1 MAAEEDFWKGMLDNL
16 WAAPQGKGAAA
27 LGQKMPAA
35 EAVERQQQNIA
46 RAAAA
51 RQREA
56 SRPRAQAY
64 DGGGWG
70 IHPFAAHAQAQSDMY
85 AGVNNAIS
93 SEMQSRRRQAEAERD
108 RQHELQLASMQ
119 QQAQQAQQTQQ
130 YYQQQAVQFDD
141 EARKARNRQ
150 LLGMTGVH
158 GQSIRTDGRG
168 GMNVSH
174 HSFADSPFG
183 RALLG

>member
-1 MAAEEDFWKGMLDNL
+1 MAAEEDFWKGLIDDL

-27 LGQKMPAA
+27 LAQKMPAA
-35 EAVERQQQNIA
+35 EAEERKQQNIA

-56 SRPRAQAY
+56 SRPRVQAAE
-64 DGGGWG
+64 GGWG

-85 AGVNNAIS
+85 AGVNNAIA

-119 QQAQQAQQTQQ
+119 QQEMQAQQAAQS
-130 YYQQQAVQFDD
+130 YQPQAVQFDD

-150 LLGMTGVH
+150 LLGMAGIH

-168 GMNVSH
+168 GVNVSH

-183 RALLG
+183 RSLLG

>member
-1 MAAEEDFWKGMLDNL
+1 MAAIDDFWKGMMDNL
-16 WAAPQGKGAAA
+16 WGVPQGKGAAA

-35 EAVERQQQNIA
+35 EEEEKKRENMA

-56 SRPRAQAY
+56 SKPRAQAAE
-64 DGGGWG
+64 GGWG

-119 QQAQQAQQTQQ
+119 QQARQTQQ
-130 YYQQQAVQFDD
+130 PEQPYQPQAVQFDD

-150 LLGMTGVH
+150 LLGMSGVH

-168 GMNVSH
+168 GVTVHH

-183 RALLG
+183 RSLLG